1 MQQIFDIT
9 ETSRKVLL
17 QFLEKYSV
25 EELNK
30 IPEGFSNNIIW
41 NIGHILVVQQMLVYK
56 LSGLPMMISDEM
68 IEKFKKGT
76 KPEHEINQQEI
87 EEIKSLLFETIH
99 KTKIDFNKN
108 IFINYNEF
116 TSMSG
121 YTMKTA
127 TDAIAFNYYH
137 EAVHTGIIMQIRKFI

>member
-41 NIGHILVVQQMLVYK
+41 NIGHIIVVQQMLVYK
-56 LSGLPMMISDEM
+56 LSSLPMMISEEM
-68 IEKFKKGT
+68 IEKFKKAFAD
-76 KPEHEINQQEI
+76 KL
-87 EEIKSLLFETIH
+87 K
-99 KTKIDFNKN
+99 KN
-108 IFINYNEF
+108 P
-116 TSMSG
+116 
-121 YTMKTA
+121 
-127 TDAIAFNYYH
+127 
-137 EAVHTGIIMQIRKFI
+137 

>member
-41 NIGHILVVQQMLVYK
+41 NIGHIIVVQQMLVYK
-56 LSGLPMMISDEM
+56 LSSLPMMISEEM

-76 KPEHEINQQEI
+76 KPEHEVNQQEI
-87 EEIKSLLFETIH
+87 DEIKAMLFETID
-99 KTKIDFNKN
+99 KTKIDFNEN
-108 IFINYNEF
+108 RF
-116 TSMSG
+116 
-121 YTMKTA
+121 KT
-127 TDAIAFNYYH
+127 YYFVTCLAQH
-137 EAVHTGIIMQIRKFI
+137 I